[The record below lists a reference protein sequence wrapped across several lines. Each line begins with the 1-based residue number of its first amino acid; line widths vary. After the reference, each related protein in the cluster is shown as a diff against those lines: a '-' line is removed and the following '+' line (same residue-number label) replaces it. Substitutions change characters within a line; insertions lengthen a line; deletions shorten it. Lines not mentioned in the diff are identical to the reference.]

1 MTIENA
7 VRIQT
12 SEIASLRVLKERYRY
27 DDENGCGVVSSI
39 QLEQHEHFLGIC
51 MVLTLFLGE
60 DVRLSKRVSAN
71 GVTVKLQFLG
81 VQNFRASQDDAGDG
95 FFKFTSLTDGY
106 NCSFSARVAC
116 SFDFSSVSVA
126 HMVAVTILD

>member
-27 DDENGCGVVSSI
+27 DDENGYGVVSSI

-95 FFKFTSLTDGY
+95 LFKFTPLTDGY
-106 NCSFSARVAC
+106 NCSFSA
-116 SFDFSSVSVA
+116 
-126 HMVAVTILD
+126 